1 MKLYVINAYRNGNRE
16 NHSYTLGVHSD
27 RQEAIE
33 IAEEHCDYRGGKYA
47 VCVEEFQIN
56 KIDHDEMFTGNPEIY
71 RAKSRI
77 EEMNEI

>member
-27 RQEAIE
+27 RQEAIQ

-47 VCVEEFQIN
+47 VCVEEFESN
-56 KIDHDEMFTGNPEIY
+56 KIDHDSDGDNEIY
-71 RAKSRI
+71 RAKSTI
-77 EEMNEI
+77 EEMNERS